1 MRSLYASTA
10 EVADKATN
18 PTQSA
23 QVKAPI
29 GVKSTSGAILLKFVT
44 AIPLKFVKTGAQAT
58 AFVKT
63 GAQATT
69 ANTKRTN
76 SGFCVRQQG

>member
-1 MRSLYASTA
+1 MRSLYASTT

-23 QVKAPI
+23 QVTAPI
-29 GVKSTSGAILLKFVT
+29 GVKISDEHIGNKNTAILLKFVK
-44 AIPLKFVKTGAQAT
+44 AIPLKFVKTGAHLA
-58 AFVKT
+58 
-63 GAQATT
+63 

-76 SGFCVRQQG
+76 SGFCVMQQG